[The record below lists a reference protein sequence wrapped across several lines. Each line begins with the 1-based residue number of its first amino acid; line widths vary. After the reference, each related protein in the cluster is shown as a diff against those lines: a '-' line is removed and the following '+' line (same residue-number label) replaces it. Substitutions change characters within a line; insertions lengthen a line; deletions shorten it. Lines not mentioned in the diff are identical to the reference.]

1 MNARLV
7 YLTNPVGGKMLK
19 HFMAAGRELR
29 ESPLPAATQELVA
42 LRVSQING
50 CAACIDMHTKEAVAA
65 GESAVRLNLVVAWRE
80 ATVFSEEER
89 AALALAEQGTR
100 TADAGTGVDDEVW
113 ARAAELYDEDQLTAL
128 VMLVSFM
135 NAVNRLNIITQQ
147 PAGGYEPGGLA
158 H

>member
-1 MNARLV
+1 MNARLA
-7 YLTNPVGGKMLK
+7 YFTNPVAGKMLK
-19 HFMAAGRELR
+19 YFMAAGRELK
-29 ESPLPAATQELVA
+29 ESPLPAVTQELVA

-147 PAGGYEPGGLA
+147 PAGGYEPGSHA